1 MNNYKTT
8 QRTKKCKLIKKS
20 INSSWILKTYL
31 KVVNLN
37 QNTTLIGCIGVV
49 SEARMSDGTRLLR
62 GGGRLE
68 GWRLER
74 WGMVGWCWL
83 YKGGCSGGSGTVLGR
98 WEAVRVGGW
107 GMVGWSWLSSDRHV
121 AGY

>member
-1 MNNYKTT
+1 
-8 QRTKKCKLIKKS
+8 
-20 INSSWILKTYL
+20 
-31 KVVNLN
+31 
-37 QNTTLIGCIGVV
+37 
-49 SEARMSDGTRLLR
+49 MSDGTRLLR